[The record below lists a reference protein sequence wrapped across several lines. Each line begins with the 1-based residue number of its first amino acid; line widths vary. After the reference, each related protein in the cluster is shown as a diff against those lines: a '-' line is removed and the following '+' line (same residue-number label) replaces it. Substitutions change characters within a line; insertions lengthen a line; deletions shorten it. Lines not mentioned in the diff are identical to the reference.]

1 MMNEEQRRR
10 IARKFLEK
18 NFGKRGYTY
27 LKEFNIRIPL
37 HDNFELWKAWESA
50 TPGDNQARAFEV
62 IFAPYISTSKQK
74 FIAVSDSKEELN
86 EIVHQVFDKER
97 IRLGLL
103 EYDKQDGYYVV
114 YD

>member
-27 LKEFNIRIPL
+27 LKEFNIKIPL
-37 HDNFELWKAWESA
+37 HDNFELWKAWESVA
-50 TPGDNQARAFEV
+50 PGDNQARAFEV
-62 IFAPYISTSKQK
+62 IFAPYISSSKQR
-74 FIAVSDSKEELN
+74 FIVVSDSKEELD
-86 EIVHQVFDKER
+86 EIVNMVFDEERRKE
-97 IRLGLL
+97 GFL
-103 EYDKQDGYYVV
+103 EYDTYDKYYVV